1 MSIVILRKIRYNN
14 TVRHKGVFSQPV
26 DCEGNMYDK
35 TGKIKGLCVLG
46 ILLLV
51 LSGCGSRLD
60 DGLTEIELA
69 GENEKAGSEDAVPDQ
84 TEDTEDKGEETE
96 ETLSRKEEDSPEA
109 ESVFVYVCGAVK
121 SPGVYE
127 LKSGARVYEAIELA
141 GGVTGEAAQE
151 LLNQAEVVSDGERI
165 YVPDQEEAEAFQ
177 NGTGGLETG
186 VTDGSEKGK
195 ININTAGKDELMTL
209 TGIGEAKAESILRY
223 REENGKFGSI
233 EELMQVEG
241 IKEGVFN
248 KIKDDITI

>member
-14 TVRHKGVFSQPV
+14 TVRHKGVLSQPV

-69 GENEKAGSEDAVPDQ
+69 GENGKAGSEDAVPDQ

>member
-1 MSIVILRKIRYNN
+1 
-14 TVRHKGVFSQPV
+14 
-26 DCEGNMYDK
+26 MYDK

-69 GENEKAGSEDAVPDQ
+69 GENGKAGSEDAVPDQ

-195 ININTAGKDELMTL
+195 ININTAGKEELMQL
-209 TGIGEAKAESILRY
+209 TGIGEAKAQSILDY
-223 REENGKFGSI
+223 REEHGKFTST
-233 EELMQVEG
+233 EELMQIEG

-248 KIKDDITI
+248 KIKDNITI